1 MKRFRFFLTV
11 LLMVVSVAAFA
22 QKKITVTGTVTDAST
37 GEPLSGAAILIKGT
51 PQGTVA
57 DADGRYSIS
66 IAPDG
71 TLGFTTIGFKDIEV
85 AVSGRTS
92 IDVSLEPDIT
102 MLDETIVVAFGTT
115 TKEAFT
121 GSAAVMKSEEISK
134 HITSNV
140 ANALVG
146 SVAGLQMR
154 GSSGA
159 PGAGSGSMNIRGIA
173 SMYASTDP
181 LIIVDGSPYS
191 SSLSTIPQNDI
202 ESISVLK
209 DAASAALYGARGA
222 AGVIIITTK
231 KGRSGDAVVTFDAK
245 LGSNSRSM
253 QDYETITDPA
263 EYYEAYYA
271 QLFNRYYYG
280 NGLSM
285 DIANQNANTQMI
297 KDLGYQVFTVPGGEQ
312 LIGMN
317 GKINPKATLGYAI
330 PGANGETYWLQ
341 PDNWKESAY
350 KKALRQEYNVSVN
363 GGSDKASVF
372 ASLGYLGE
380 DGIIEYSGYNRLT
393 ARLRADYQ
401 AKKWLKI
408 GGNLSYVNSKTTSNP
423 NMDTSLG
430 STNLMYYTT
439 QIAPIYP
446 IYVRTLDANGN
457 PTIRIDENGNEQY
470 DYGVAGTNYP
480 VNRAFLQTGNPLG
493 SNRYNV
499 SQSATNQLNGTF
511 NIDVDFCRFLKANA
525 TSTVNWGQSDGTHY
539 DNALYGPKVSVNGE
553 LEKSMSKVF
562 RQNHVQTLTYHD
574 TFGDHNVNVMLG
586 HEYYKTSSQSLGAY
600 ARGIFTPDILE
611 INAAANHYDSYS
623 SSSAYNVEGFFA
635 SAQYNYANKYYLSG
649 SFRRD
654 GSSRFAK
661 DKCWGNFWSAGA
673 AWIMNREN
681 FLASASWIDMLKL
694 KASVGQQGNDAIGS
708 FYYTDLYN
716 LSNSGT
722 YQMSPAFSNLG
733 NPDITWETTM
743 NINIGVEFSFFGG
756 RLSGS
761 FDAYDKIAKD
771 QLFWLSLPESAGTR
785 GYYGNMGDIQNMG
798 LELVLNGSIIR
809 TKNVDWTVN
818 LNASTNRTKILS
830 LPDSKLVAGTQG
842 FTESSQWFEI
852 GGPLYNAFRPKYAG
866 VDAQGQAMYW
876 VDDSLNGKTDRPGTN
891 MDSKTYDPNVATK
904 YALGSMLPDVF
915 GGFGTTLSLYGVD
928 LSVTFDYQIGGKV
941 YDTRYAGFMSPCSD
955 AGDAGSTF
963 HKDWVKS
970 WSPNN
975 SGTTLPRWQYADQ
988 YTTASSDRFLTDAS
1002 YLNFQSFTVGYTL
1015 PKFTKAISKLRVY
1028 ASGENLWFWSA
1039 RKGLD
1044 PRYSYTGNTTVAVYS
1059 PVRTI
1064 TGGVQIT
1071 F

>member
-1 MKRFRFFLTV
+1 MKKLR
-11 LLMVVSVAAFA
+11 LMFAAILVFCSVAVSA
-22 QKKITVTGTVTDAST
+22 QNITVKGTVTDAAT
-37 GEPLSGAAILIKGT
+37 GEPVPFATIQVEGTTSGTSSDVDGVYSLSVPSNGVLI
-51 PQGTVA
+51 VS
-57 DADGRYSIS
+57 SIGYVS
-66 IAPDG
+66 QRV
-71 TLGFTTIGFKDIEV
+71 EV
-85 AVSGRTS
+85 AGKAVHNVILAT
-92 IDVSLEPDIT
+92 DKEMLE
-102 MLDETIVVAFGTT
+102 ETIVVAFGTT

-121 GSAAVMKSEEISK
+121 GSAAVMKSEELTK
-134 HITSNV
+134 HTTSNV

-154 GSSGA
+154 GGSGA
-159 PGAGSGSMNIRGIA
+159 PGAGSGSINIRGIA

-181 LIIVDGSPYS
+181 LIIVDGAPYS
-191 SSLSTIPQNDI
+191 SSLSTIPQSDI

-245 LGSNSRSM
+245 VGGNSRSM
-253 QDYETITDPA
+253 QDYETITDPG

-271 QLFNRYYYG
+271 QLFNRYFYG
-280 NGLSM
+280 QNQSVES
-285 DIANQNANTQMI
+285 ANVNANTQMI
-297 KDLGYQVFTVPGGEQ
+297 KDLGYQVFTVPEGQQ
-312 LIGMN
+312 LIGTN
-317 GKINPKATLGYAI
+317 GKLNPSATLGYAMK
-330 PGANGETYWLQ
+330 GADGETYWLQ
-341 PDNWKESAY
+341 PDNWKETAY
-350 KKALRQEYNVSVN
+350 KKAMRQEYNLSVN
-363 GGSDKASVF
+363 GGNDKASVF
-372 ASLGYLGE
+372 ASLGYLNE
-380 DGIIEYSGYNRLT
+380 DGIIEYSGYKRLT

-401 AKKWLKI
+401 AKKWLRI
-408 GGNLSYVNSKTTSNP
+408 GGNVGYVNSKTTSNP
-423 NMDTSLG
+423 NMSTELG

-446 IYVRTLDANGN
+446 IYVRVLDSNN
-457 PTIRIDENGNEQY
+457 HPVIRIDENGNEQY

-511 NIDVDFCRFLKANA
+511 NVDVDFCRFLKANA
-525 TSTVNWGQSDGTHY
+525 TSTLTWGQSDGTYY

-553 LEKSMSKVF
+553 LQKSMSKAF
-562 RQNHVQTLTYHD
+562 RQNHVQTLTYYD
-574 TFGDHNVNVMLG
+574 TFADNHNVNVLVG
-586 HEYYKTSSQSLGAY
+586 HEYYKSTSQSLGAY
-600 ARGIFTPDILE
+600 ARGIFTPEILE

-623 SSSAYNVEGFFA
+623 SSSAYNVEGYFA

-661 DKCWGNFWSAGA
+661 DNRWGNFWSVGA
-673 AWIMNREN
+673 AWIMNKEN
-681 FLASASWIDMLKL
+681 FLANATWIDMLKL
-694 KASVGQQGNDAIGS
+694 KASVGQQGNDSIGS
-708 FYYTDLYN
+708 FYYTDLYT
-716 LSNSGT
+716 LANSGT
-722 YQMSPAFSNLG
+722 YQMSPSFASLG
-733 NPDITWETTM
+733 NPDITWETTL
-743 NINIGVEFSFFGG
+743 NANIGVEFSFFGG
-756 RLSGS
+756 RLAGS

-798 LELVLNGSIIR
+798 LELVLNGGIIR
-809 TKNVDWTVN
+809 TRNVDWTVS
-818 LNASTNRTKILS
+818 LNASTNKTKILS
-830 LPDSKLVAGTQG
+830 LPETKLVQGTQG

-866 VDAQGQAMYW
+866 IDAAGQAMYW
-876 VDDSLNGKTDRPGTN
+876 VDDSLNGKTDRPGKN
-891 MDSKTYDPNVATK
+891 MDSKTYDPNKATK
-904 YALGSMLPDVF
+904 YALGSILPKVF
-915 GGFGTTLSLYGVD
+915 GGFGTSFTAYGFD

-941 YDTRYAGFMSPCSD
+941 YDTRYAGFMSPCAD

-963 HKDWVKS
+963 HKDWVRS

-975 SGTTLPRWQYADQ
+975 TASTLPRWQYADQ
-988 YTTASSDRFLTDAS
+988 YTTAASDRFLTDAS

-1015 PKFTKAISKLRVY
+1015 PKFTKAISKLRIY
-1028 ASGENLWFWSA
+1028 AAGENLWFWSA

-1044 PRYSYTGNTTVAVYS
+1044 PRYAYSGNTTVAVYS

-1064 TGGVQIT
+1064 SGGVQIT